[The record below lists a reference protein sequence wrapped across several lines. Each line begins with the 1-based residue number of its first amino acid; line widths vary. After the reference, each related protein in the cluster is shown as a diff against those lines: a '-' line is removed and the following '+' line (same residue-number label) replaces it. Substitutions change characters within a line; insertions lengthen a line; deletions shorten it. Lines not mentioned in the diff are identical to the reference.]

1 MSSPVQQK
9 ILDALLMT
17 LRPLARALLRSGI
30 GYREFS
36 DMAKVAFVNV
46 AAEDYGLRG
55 RATNTSRIAVI
66 TGITRKEV
74 KKIKDL
80 GPGVLAEE
88 FVQESPASVVLQFW
102 HSDPDYM
109 DAAGNPRQLEFD
121 QGEHSFVALVSKYA
135 GDLPS
140 GAMRTELKR
149 VGAIEELEGK
159 KLKALKRYYLPIGDS
174 DRLIIG
180 LQDILAAAA
189 DTLAFNCDSNLV
201 AGVDTRFQAV
211 SSVDGVRPEHL
222 PDIRVHIRQQLHAAA
237 DNISDY
243 LMNYENRDNSSEQ
256 KNTQVGIGLFYYE
269 LGTKNI
275 PDRSK

>member
-1 MSSPVQQK
+1 MSSPVQKK

-46 AAEDYGLRG
+46 AADDYGLRG

-88 FVQESPASVVLQFW
+88 FVQESPASVLLQFW
-102 HSDPDYM
+102 HSDPNYT
-109 DAAGNPRQLEFD
+109 DAAGNARQLEFD
-121 QGEHSFVALVSKYA
+121 QGEYSFVTLVSKYA
-135 GDLPS
+135 GDIPP
-140 GAMRTELKR
+140 GAMCTELKR

-159 KLKALKRYYLPIGDS
+159 QLKALKKAFFPDGAG
-174 DRLIIG
+174 DRLIISLG
-180 LQDILAAAA
+180 EILAASA
-189 DTLAFNCDSNLV
+189 DTVAFNCDPTLV
-201 AGVDTRFQAV
+201 EGVGTRYITI
-211 SSVDGVRPEHL
+211 SSVDGVHERYFPE
-222 PDIRVHIRQQLHAAA
+222 IKVHARAKLFELGE
-237 DNISDY
+237 NFSEY
-243 LMNYENRDNSSEQ
+243 LSKLKVEEPAPKSQNS
-256 KNTQVGIGLFYYE
+256 QVGIGLFYYQ
-269 LGTKNI
+269 LGDN
-275 PDRSK
+275 D